1 MISLIGKAVS
11 IIRREGF
18 SSFFSRFANYIKW
31 LIGHCAVQVLWENAY
46 GHFDK
51 VNYNKYTLVDLP
63 NESTFY
69 SGESIKWIK
78 DIGNPNARILLAGDN
93 RKVAE
98 LLGKAVNVVN
108 IYTTGIIEDVDFKW
122 DFEDKIPE
130 IGKFDVIVSQVM
142 LEHLL
147 NPYKHL
153 CDLLSMLTQEGY
165 LIIQTVCPGYP
176 YHRYPVDTLRFYPD
190 WFEEVGKKLKLT
202 VIHRRVKNNNIFY
215 MYQL

>member
-46 GHFDK
+46 GH
-51 VNYNKYTLVDLP
+51 
-63 NESTFY
+63 
-69 SGESIKWIK
+69 
-78 DIGNPNARILLAGDN
+78 
-93 RKVAE
+93 
-98 LLGKAVNVVN
+98 
-108 IYTTGIIEDVDFKW
+108 
-122 DFEDKIPE
+122 
-130 IGKFDVIVSQVM
+130 

-190 WFEEVGKKLKLT
+190 WFEEVGKRLKLT